1 MQNVS
6 QYKTKLL
13 ILCTAMI
20 CLGVERAVAQG
31 MSGSVSNNNSPLSG
45 AIIRNTETNN
55 IAISDLDGKF
65 QITAFKGD
73 TLVTS
78 FVGYKSDTLILQ
90 NQTSLSV
97 YLQPAIQSLT
107 EVVIKGNRLDP
118 LVIFRKNQQ
127 DYNQIYRIGDNSR
140 LFNVGGGL
148 GRVGVGISIDAL
160 YSTFSKE
167 GKDARRLQR
176 VLLNDYHNSVVD
188 NRFTKSLV
196 SKVTGYKGQQ
206 LEDFMMDNR
215 PSYEFVQAAT
225 EYDIIA
231 YIKRKVGGIVLQS
244 DNPSAT
250 KIEDKGF
257 KIKFKMPNIQP
268 SNRPTGTNFTPRIR
282 P

>member
-1 MQNVS
+1 
-6 QYKTKLL
+6 
-13 ILCTAMI
+13 MI
-20 CLGVERAVAQG
+20 CLGIERAVAQG
-31 MSGSVSNNNSPLSG
+31 MSGSVSHNNSPLSG
-45 AIIRNTETNN
+45 AIIRNTETNK
-55 IAISDLDGKF
+55 IAISDIDGKF

-97 YLQPAIQSLT
+97 YLQPATQSLT

-127 DYNQIYRIGDNSR
+127 DYKQIYRIGDNSR

-188 NRFTKSLV
+188 NRFTRSLV

-215 PSYEFVQAAT
+215 PSYEFVQAST

-231 YIKRKVGGIVLQS
+231 YIKRKIGGIALQS

-250 KIEDKGF
+250 KTEEKGF

-268 SNRPTGTNFTPRIR
+268 NNRPTGTNFTPRIR